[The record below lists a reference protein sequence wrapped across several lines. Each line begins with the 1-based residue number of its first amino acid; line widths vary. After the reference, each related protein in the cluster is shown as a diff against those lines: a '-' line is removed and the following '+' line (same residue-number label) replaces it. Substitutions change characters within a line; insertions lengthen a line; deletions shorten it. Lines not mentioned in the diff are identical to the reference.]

1 MAAIDNLESAVAAN
15 TVAVDAAVA
24 KIDVLVAG
32 QGTVGEDPVRVQA
45 AADVVAA
52 DAARLSAKSV

>member
-1 MAAIDNLESAVAAN
+1 MAAIDNLEVAVAAN

-32 QGTVGEDPVRVQA
+32 QVVGEDPVRVQA
-45 AADVVAA
+45 AADTVAA
-52 DAARLSAKSV
+52 DAARLAAKSV